1 MRIKRPWTSRS
12 LSQLPDLDL
21 VERFTS
27 GRGESEFRAL
37 YRRHAPLMRAISR
50 RLIGNDSNADDVVQ
64 EAWLR
69 AVRALSSFERRSAFR
84 SWLIGFVVNVARET
98 RRRAMFEA
106 LIPDRLA
113 DNEDPSSD
121 PLSRIEVGR
130 AVDGLPQGYRTVLLM
145 HDVGGFTHA
154 EIGEALGIGEGT
166 SKSQLLRSK
175 RALRERLLRPHEEDD
190 RDQIA

>member
-1 MRIKRPWTSRS
+1 
-12 LSQLPDLDL
+12 
-21 VERFTS
+21 
-27 GRGESEFRAL
+27 
-37 YRRHAPLMRAISR
+37 MRAISR
-50 RLIGNDSNADDVVQ
+50 RLIGNNSNADDVVQ